1 MEHLAPLVAAVA
13 KDRVVNDLQSEVEN
27 LQWEVENLEA
37 DNSVTIQLTGADG
50 TTYGSGRLQLSLCL
64 KAVARGDRTTQVLL
78 RAEEGI
84 IFSQLRP
91 LYHLRQQ
98 HVISEEECR
107 GPDVVGSLTFDD
119 DGVKVFFPPDV
130 AQHKWEL
137 WQPPEGAEPY
147 PCGDD
152 ECDSWFIAPAC
163 HFDDPPVP
171 FAIDGD
177 ASVKY
182 VSVCIELS
190 TPALHDA
197 GDTGKRGGREEQG
210 QHKALER
217 EDSAEGQGQG

>member
-1 MEHLAPLVAAVA
+1 M
-13 KDRVVNDLQSEVEN
+13 
-27 LQWEVENLEA
+27 
-37 DNSVTIQLTGADG
+37 
-50 TTYGSGRLQLSLCL
+50 
-64 KAVARGDRTTQVLL
+64 
-78 RAEEGI
+78 
-84 IFSQLRP
+84 
-91 LYHLRQQ
+91 
-98 HVISEEECR
+98 
-107 GPDVVGSLTFDD
+107 
-119 DGVKVFFPPDV
+119 